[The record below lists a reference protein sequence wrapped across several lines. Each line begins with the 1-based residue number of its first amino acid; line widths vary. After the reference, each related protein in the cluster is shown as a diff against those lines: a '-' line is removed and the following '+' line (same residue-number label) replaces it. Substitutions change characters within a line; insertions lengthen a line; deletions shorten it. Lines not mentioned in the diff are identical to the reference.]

1 LLSILSSKFLVTAI
15 IFTDSHYSLTLV
27 ALIASEMEEIEKL
40 VLSDKS
46 VEVDDNVL
54 SSILKEKM
62 LLWKKLLSEISVRY
76 KESSGSW
83 NYYKDGNQW
92 LFKMVQ
98 KKKTLFWGAVHSD
111 SFRIT
116 FYFGDKAE
124 PVLDKSNLPLAVKE
138 NFKTAKR
145 YGSIRAISIKVV
157 NNDDLLHVFTLAE
170 IKSKLK

>member
-1 LLSILSSKFLVTAI
+1 
-15 IFTDSHYSLTLV
+15 
-27 ALIASEMEEIEKL
+27 MEEIDKL

-46 VEVDDNVL
+46 VQVDDNVL
-54 SSILKEKM
+54 SSVLKEKM
-62 LLWKKLLSEISVRY
+62 PLWKKLLSEISVRY

-98 KKKTLFWGAVHSD
+98 KKKTLFWGALHSD

-124 PVLDKSNLPLAVKE
+124 PVLTQSNLPQTVKDD
-138 NFKTAKR
+138 FKTAKR
-145 YGSIRAISIKVV
+145 YGAIRAISTKIM
-157 NNDDLLHVFTLAE
+157 NNDDLDIVFMLAE